1 MTPPAVVCCLGLNE
15 ATYRHPFPNVGVCLC
30 YANSPPCRAREAS
43 MTTIF
48 AEFFVEWVCVGV
60 VVCIRTFLKVRSGSR
75 GILCSSKL
83 RAEF

>member
-1 MTPPAVVCCLGLNE
+1 MSPKKEMILCDTARCCLLFGLNE

-60 VVCIRTFLKVRSGSR
+60 VVCNVHF
-75 GILCSSKL
+75 
-83 RAEF
+83 